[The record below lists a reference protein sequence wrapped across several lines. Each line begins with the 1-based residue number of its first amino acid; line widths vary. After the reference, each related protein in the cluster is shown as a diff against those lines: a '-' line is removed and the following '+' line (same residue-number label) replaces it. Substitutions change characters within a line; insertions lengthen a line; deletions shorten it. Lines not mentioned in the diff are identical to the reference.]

1 MALSIK
7 DLYFKILDF
16 EKILYFETILD
27 FKAEDFFES
36 VIKKWIVENDY
47 KNYISN
53 ISNKISGR
61 KNELLQEDIWEL
73 YALSRVLDLLT
84 LPFQTDNDADDS
96 DWKGPRITVA
106 EYIEFNNLLGLEIT
120 TPFSFKPF
128 NCEIIEAQIGMND
141 FEIIECNFPAV
152 KLNNLMIKKA
162 GVKILLNPDKFNLNL
177 INKASI
183 YWAFRRKNRK
193 YFDLSQGWGSNS
205 QWRTDLRLDI
215 ETENSYIYN
224 VTGRFNL
231 NSPTIELTEELNQQ
245 DLELNEAV
253 ELTVFRH
260 FMKCTKDDSDLFPYD
275 FRFEE
280 QKVNRTRMIFI

>member
-1 MALSIK
+1 MAFSIK

>member
-16 EKILYFETILD
+16 TKQLYFKTISE
-27 FKAEDFFES
+27 FKGEAFIENI
-36 VIKKWIVENDY
+36 IKKWFLENDY

-224 VTGRFNL
+224 VTGKFNL
-231 NSPTIELTEELNQQ
+231 NSPTIELMEELNQQ

-260 FMKCTKDDSDLFPYD
+260 FMKCTKDDSDLFPYY

-280 QKVNRTRMIFI
+280 QKS

>member
-16 EKILYFETILD
+16 EKFLYFETILD

-128 NCEIIEAQIGMND
+128 NCETIEAQIGMND

-224 VTGRFNL
+224 VTGKFNL
-231 NSPTIELTEELNQQ
+231 NSPTIELMEELNQQ

-260 FMKCTKDDSDLFPYD
+260 FMKCTKDDSDLFPYY

-280 QKVNRTRMIFI
+280 QKS

>member
-183 YWAFRRKNRK
+183 YWAFRCKNRK

-260 FMKCTKDDSDLFPYD
+260 FMKCTKDDSDLFPYY

-280 QKVNRTRMIFI
+280 QKS

>member
-84 LPFQTDNDADDS
+84 LPFQTDNNADDS

-224 VTGRFNL
+224 VTGKFNL
-231 NSPTIELTEELNQQ
+231 NSPTIELMEELNQQ

-260 FMKCTKDDSDLFPYD
+260 FMKCTKDDSDLFPYY

-280 QKVNRTRMIFI
+280 QKS

>member
-16 EKILYFETILD
+16 ETILD
-27 FKAEDFFES
+27 FKAEGFFES

-260 FMKCTKDDSDLFPYD
+260 FMKCTKDDSDLFPYY

-280 QKVNRTRMIFI
+280 QKS

>member
-7 DLYFKILDF
+7 DLYFKILD
-16 EKILYFETILD
+16 FETILD

-231 NSPTIELTEELNQQ
+231 NSPTKELTEELNQQ

-260 FMKCTKDDSDLFPYD
+260 FMKCTKDDSDLFPYY

-280 QKVNRTRMIFI
+280 QKS

>member
-177 INKASI
+177 INKSSI

-260 FMKCTKDDSDLFPYD
+260 FMKCTKDDSDLFPYY

-280 QKVNRTRMIFI
+280 QKS

>member
-141 FEIIECNFPAV
+141 FEIIECNFPAA

-224 VTGRFNL
+224 VTGKFNL
-231 NSPTIELTEELNQQ
+231 NSPTIELMEELNQQ
-245 DLELNEAV
+245 DLGLNEAV

-260 FMKCTKDDSDLFPYD
+260 FMKCTKDDSDLFPYY

-280 QKVNRTRMIFI
+280 QKS

>member
-16 EKILYFETILD
+16 ETILD
-27 FKAEDFFES
+27 FKAEGFFES

-231 NSPTIELTEELNQQ
+231 NSPTKELTEELNQQ

-260 FMKCTKDDSDLFPYD
+260 FMKCTKDDSDLFPYY

-280 QKVNRTRMIFI
+280 QKS

>member
-128 NCEIIEAQIGMND
+128 NCEVIEAQIGMND

-260 FMKCTKDDSDLFPYD
+260 FMKCTKDDSDLFPYY

-280 QKVNRTRMIFI
+280 QKS

>member
-224 VTGRFNL
+224 VTGKFNL
-231 NSPTIELTEELNQQ
+231 NSPTIELMEELNQQ

-260 FMKCTKDDSDLFPYD
+260 FMKCTKDDSDLFPYY

-280 QKVNRTRMIFI
+280 QKS

>member
-16 EKILYFETILD
+16 EKFLYFETILD

-224 VTGRFNL
+224 VTGKFNL
-231 NSPTIELTEELNQQ
+231 NSPTIELMEELNQQ

-280 QKVNRTRMIFI
+280 QKS

>member
-16 EKILYFETILD
+16 EKFLYFETILD

-224 VTGRFNL
+224 VTEKFNL
-231 NSPTIELTEELNQQ
+231 NSPTIELMEELNQQ

-260 FMKCTKDDSDLFPYD
+260 FMKCTKDDSDLFPYY

-280 QKVNRTRMIFI
+280 QKS

>member
-1 MALSIK
+1 MAFSIK

-260 FMKCTKDDSDLFPYD
+260 FMKCTKDDSDLFPYY

-280 QKVNRTRMIFI
+280 QKS

>member
-260 FMKCTKDDSDLFPYD
+260 FMKCTKDDSDLFPYY

-280 QKVNRTRMIFI
+280 QKS

>member
-1 MALSIK
+1 
-7 DLYFKILDF
+7 
-16 EKILYFETILD
+16 
-27 FKAEDFFES
+27 
-36 VIKKWIVENDY
+36 
-47 KNYISN
+47 N

-224 VTGRFNL
+224 VTGKFNL
-231 NSPTIELTEELNQQ
+231 NSPTIELMEELNQQ

-260 FMKCTKDDSDLFPYD
+260 FMKCTKDDSDLFPYY

-280 QKVNRTRMIFI
+280 QKS

>member
-16 EKILYFETILD
+16 ETILE

-36 VIKKWIVENDY
+36 VIKKWIIENDY

-53 ISNKISGR
+53 ISSKINSR
-61 KNELLQEDIWEL
+61 KNELSQEDIWEL
-73 YALSRVLDLLT
+73 YALSRVLDLMT
-84 LPFQTDNDADDS
+84 LSFQTDNDDS
-96 DWKGPRITVA
+96 DWKGPRIKVA
-106 EYIEFNNLLGLEIT
+106 EYIAFNNILGLEVT
-120 TPFSFKPF
+120 TPYSFKPF
-128 NCEIIEAQIGMND
+128 NCEIIEAQIGEND

-152 KLNNLMIKKA
+152 KLSNLMIKKA
-162 GVKILLNPDKFNLNL
+162 GVKISLNPDKFNLNL
-177 INKASI
+177 INNASI

-193 YFDLSQGWGSNS
+193 HFDLSQGWGSNS

-224 VTGRFNL
+224 LIGKFNL
-231 NSPTIELTEELNQQ
+231 NSPTIELMEELNQQ
-245 DLELNEAV
+245 GLELNEAV
-253 ELTVFRH
+253 ELTIFRH
-260 FMKCTKDDSDLFPYD
+260 FIKCTKDDSDLFPYY

-280 QKVNRTRMIFI
+280 QKS

>member
-16 EKILYFETILD
+16 ETTLYFETILE

-36 VIKKWIVENDY
+36 VIKKWIIQNNY

-53 ISNKISGR
+53 ISSKINSR
-61 KNELLQEDIWEL
+61 KNELSQEDIWEL
-73 YALSRVLDLLT
+73 YALSRVLDLMT
-84 LPFQTDNDADDS
+84 LSFQTDNDDS
-96 DWKGPRITVA
+96 DWKGPRIKVA
-106 EYIEFNNLLGLEIT
+106 EYIEFNNILGLEVT
-120 TPFSFKPF
+120 TPYSFKPF
-128 NCEIIEAQIGMND
+128 NCEIIEAQIGEND

-152 KLNNLMIKKA
+152 KLSNLMIKKA
-162 GVKILLNPDKFNLNL
+162 GVKISLNPDKFNLNL
-177 INKASI
+177 INNASI

-193 YFDLSQGWGSNS
+193 HFDLSQGWGSNS

-224 VTGRFNL
+224 ITGKFNL
-231 NSPTIELTEELNQQ
+231 NSPTIELMEELKQQ
-245 DLELNEAV
+245 GLELNEAV

-260 FMKCTKDDSDLFPYD
+260 FIKCTKDDSDLFPYY
-275 FRFEE
+275 FSFEE
-280 QKVNRTRMIFI
+280 QKS

>member
-280 QKVNRTRMIFI
+280 QKS

>member
-16 EKILYFETILD
+16 EKFLYFETILD

-224 VTGRFNL
+224 VTGKFNL
-231 NSPTIELTEELNQQ
+231 NSPTIELMEELNQQ

-260 FMKCTKDDSDLFPYD
+260 FMKCTKDDSDLFPYY

-280 QKVNRTRMIFI
+280 QKS

>member
-96 DWKGPRITVA
+96 DWKGPRITVS

-224 VTGRFNL
+224 VTGKFNL

-280 QKVNRTRMIFI
+280 QKS